1 MKTIEFKSNFAR
13 FAYRMTAE
21 VGEELTPATTALC
34 IQGLANICYR
44 TVGSNV
50 DKKLGIKS
58 KKNGGDGRTA
68 VLYSVEDAERINAA
82 VSEKITEMEKDEK
95 DGAMTKLL
103 KLSFAVTGEHEF
115 GVGAEPTKED
125 EAFWTQVQALPETEF
140 AKALELLK
148 LDPEDYDDD
157 KALRACRE
165 MRLVAEREAKAA
177 AKAGLLGRLGV
188 K

>member
-21 VGEELTPATTALC
+21 VGEDLTPATTALC

-58 KKNGGDGRTA
+58 KKNGGDGRNA
-68 VLYSVEDAERINAA
+68 VLYSVEDGERINTA
-82 VSEKITEMEKDEK
+82 VSEKLTEMEKDEK
-95 DGAMTKLL
+95 TGDEIRPL

-115 GVGAEPTKED
+115 GTGSEPTKED
-125 EAFWTQVQALPETEF
+125 EAMWTKVQALPDAEL
-140 AKALELLK
+140 AKALVALK
-148 LDPEDYDDD
+148 LDEDYDDESG
-157 KALRACRE
+157 LRACRE
-165 MRLVAEREAKAA
+165 MRLAAERA
-177 AKAGLLGRLGV
+177 AKEAAKKGVMGLLGV
-188 K
+188 